1 MILVKQN
8 FKNHA
13 QKEKSNVNKNA
24 TELYNTL
31 LGKHVDEYMNFSF
44 YKTKPLGLDDYDG
57 WYEE

>member
-24 TELYNTL
+24 TELCNTL

-44 YKTKPLGLDDYDG
+44 YQTKPLGLDDYDG

>member
-8 FKNHA
+8 LKNHA
-13 QKEKSNVNKNA
+13 QKEKSNMNRNA

-31 LGKHVDEYMNFSF
+31 LGKHVHEYINFSF
-44 YKTKPLGLDDYDG
+44 SKTKPLGLDDYDG